1 MSSTAN
7 SNSNSAIA
15 LRVDVLEKQVAL
27 LLKPDNKTNNG
38 LEPVVATKKA
48 KPGKKDTLSDDE
60 KPKTKRTTGYLEFS
74 KAMRDDAKS
83 RLSVDGATFKNQD
96 IMTELGSMWKALS
109 DEQRIDWNA
118 QAKSS
123 TVVYA
128 I

>member
-27 LLKPDNKTNNG
+27 LLKPDNKTANA

-109 DEQRIDWNA
+109 DEQRNDWNA
-118 QAKSS
+118 QAKS
-123 TVVYA
+123 TAVVDA

>member
-27 LLKPDNKTNNG
+27 LLKPDNKTTNG
-38 LEPVVATKKA
+38 LVPVVATKKA

-109 DEQRIDWNA
+109 DEQRNDWNA

-123 TVVYA
+123 TVVDA

>member
-27 LLKPDNKTNNG
+27 LLKPDNKTTNG

-48 KPGKKDTLSDDE
+48 KPGKKYTLSDDE

-109 DEQRIDWNA
+109 DEQRNDWNA
-118 QAKSS
+118 QAKST
-123 TVVYA
+123 TVVDA

>member
-27 LLKPDNKTNNG
+27 LLKPDNKTANG

-109 DEQRIDWNA
+109 DEQRNDWNA